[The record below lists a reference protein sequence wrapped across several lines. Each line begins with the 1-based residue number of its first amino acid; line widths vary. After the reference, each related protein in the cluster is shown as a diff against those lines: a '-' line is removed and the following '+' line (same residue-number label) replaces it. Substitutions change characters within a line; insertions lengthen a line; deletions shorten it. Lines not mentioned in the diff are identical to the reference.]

1 MSNRNDNL
9 RAIMKEHHLKVKDVA
24 ALLGREEITVRIWL
38 CEGARTTREIP
49 AEQLERLELKLAAKQ
64 K

>member
-1 MSNRNDNL
+1 
-9 RAIMKEHHLKVKDVA
+9 MKEHHLKVKDVA